1 MEAKEE
7 SIQKG
12 FDDGFQESFTNHCTL
27 NRLKGITLALL
38 MADAET
44 ENEARRLSLEN
55 VFQVLEDIELV
66 LSDYERI
73 ATSGGPLQM
82 ITTFD
87 HLKSQLLSLVS
98 SRTGEQSE
106 LAVQISECPSLTFS
120 SFDRV
125 TSNSLDTA
133 TTSVPSP
140 KPPATIRERTD
151 ELSF

>member
-1 MEAKEE
+1 M
-7 SIQKG
+7 QKG
-12 FDDGFQESFTNHCTL
+12 FDDGFQESFSNHCSL

-55 VFQVLEDIELV
+55 VFQVLEDIEIV

-73 ATSGGPLQM
+73 ATTGGPLQLLS
-82 ITTFD
+82 TFD
-87 HLKSQLLSLVS
+87 HLKSQLLSLVV
-98 SRTGEQSE
+98 SRDGEQSE
-106 LAVQISECPSLTFS
+106 LSLQISECPSLSFS

-125 TSNSLDTA
+125 TSSTLETA
-133 TTSVPSP
+133 AEPS
-140 KPPATIRERTD
+140 AQAGVREKAD